1 MNESNIIEVDALLK
15 LVEAARLT
23 GNEIVK
29 LEKAGHNPSDD
40 EGYYLTAQQTLIWR
54 TSYNANA
61 KGQLEALAELAD
73 LDSITLPEPVIEVP
87 EVHVPVFAI
96 GL

>member
-1 MNESNIIEVDALLK
+1 MNENNIIEVDALLK

-29 LEKAGHNPSDD
+29 LNKADHNPSDD
-40 EGYYLTAQQTLIWR
+40 EGYYLTAQQALSWR
-54 TSYNANA
+54 TGFNANA
-61 KGQLEALAELAD
+61 AGQLEALAELAV
-73 LDSITLPEPVIEVP
+73 LDGIILPAVAVETP
-87 EVHVPVFAI
+87 EVVVPIFGI

>member
-29 LEKAGHNPSDD
+29 LDKAGHNPSDE
-40 EGYYLTAQQTLIWR
+40 EGYYLTAQQVLSWR
-54 TSYNANA
+54 TSFNANA
-61 KGQLEALAELAD
+61 AGQLEALAELAV
-73 LDSITLPEPVIEVP
+73 LDGIILPATVIETP
-87 EVHVPVFAI
+87 EVVVPIFGI